1 MANAFDPSLFN
12 IDIIAISDQEV
23 KYIREVTNPN
33 IFEPSSNRF
42 DKAGLFS
49 TEIFGPVGSPA
60 RNTQLGY
67 IDLKVKVLH
76 PFVFQTLCTLNS
88 KYEDILSGKKRAK
101 LDRDKWDLVEDN
113 SGETGYE
120 FFMSVLPRI
129 RFNDNGS
136 NERKYK
142 INFIKKYANEKFM
155 SDKYLVLPAG
165 LRDYRVDETGRPT
178 EDEINTL
185 YRRLLAVT
193 ALLKTIK
200 VSKDNLYQVD
210 PIRYKIQKSCNA
222 IFDHFLQLLSPK
234 SGFIQNKWS
243 KRAIVNGTRN
253 VLTPAP
259 YKITKLNNVKMTS
272 NHSVCGIYQYIKAIA
287 PITMNR
293 VKGMFINRFI
303 NPNSNTA
310 FLVDPNTKK
319 STLANIKVNKRD
331 EWLSMEGLNRI
342 MNKMKQAELRFE
354 PVTIDGYY
362 LCMLYDNGESI
373 TLLYDTKD
381 ITPDMKPEWI
391 RPITYIEMFYISIYE
406 VKNKY
411 PGFVT
416 RYPVISLGGIFPC
429 YIYVKTTYKA
439 RDVKV
444 NIFGRT
450 VDMDEYPILGEECME
465 STSMPNKNLSRS
477 GADFDGDC
485 CLGAVL
491 CRFKKNWE
499 QFHIMNNKKIKG
511 HNMLTDK
518 KQVIYKYGLLNLKE
532 FPKGKLIKIK
542 GNTEYYKVPKN
553 IEILTIWNGETK
565 WVKPESYSIHKNLNM
580 LSVRTNRGN
589 SVECSDDHSL
599 VTVDENL
606 NYVRSE
612 AKKGMTVPKVN
623 NIFNKLIDNKKTIY
637 HIKSENVLFN
647 LNKDF
652 GYALGVVI
660 GDGWVNKSER
670 LNDVM
675 VATTHNGTV
684 DKLSEVFR
692 LYGYKSKPYTISN
705 EHYFD
710 GHVCHSAK
718 STWAFKPFA
727 NICRKYIGLGAHNK
741 HLPDFWLNT
750 SIKFRWGLLSGLI
763 DTDGTLI
770 KISKVENNYAIKYC
784 TVSER
789 LAYEVIALAN
799 SLDMSAGLTIIQRP
813 HKATKEYYISF
824 RNRYSNLFKEN
835 LILFNKEKNKRL
847 QLMRASI
854 REQEMNITPHI
865 PLKRLEELKNLL
877 SKKEDTYMYS
887 NVLDGIKKA
896 SFNNFGWWLQRYRFM
911 ETYKKYYNVLSK
923 DNFWN
928 KLYEMCLDE
937 NIEWEYIQSIS
948 KLEEVTEEYDLTTPP
963 HCTFVLQNGIV
974 VYDTV
979 SLNVV
984 YTEDAIKEIND
995 LLNSNKYYLSP
1006 EGSIAYS
1013 ADDDVISLVL
1023 KHMTDK
1029 PSNIDISKEERK
1041 EDISNLLDAVKE

>member
-101 LDRDKWDLVEDN
+101 LDRDKWDLVEDS

-129 RFNDNGS
+129 RFSDNGS

-210 PIRYKIQKSCNA
+210 PIRYKRQKSCNA

-477 GADFDGDC
+477 GADFDGD
-485 CLGAVL
+485 
-491 CRFKKNWE
+491 
-499 QFHIMNNKKIKG
+499 
-511 HNMLTDK
+511 
-518 KQVIYKYGLLNLKE
+518 
-532 FPKGKLIKIK
+532 
-542 GNTEYYKVPKN
+542 
-553 IEILTIWNGETK
+553 
-565 WVKPESYSIHKNLNM
+565 
-580 LSVRTNRGN
+580 
-589 SVECSDDHSL
+589 
-599 VTVDENL
+599 
-606 NYVRSE
+606 
-612 AKKGMTVPKVN
+612 
-623 NIFNKLIDNKKTIY
+623 
-637 HIKSENVLFN
+637 
-647 LNKDF
+647 
-652 GYALGVVI
+652 
-660 GDGWVNKSER
+660 
-670 LNDVM
+670 
-675 VATTHNGTV
+675 
-684 DKLSEVFR
+684 
-692 LYGYKSKPYTISN
+692 
-705 EHYFD
+705 
-710 GHVCHSAK
+710 
-718 STWAFKPFA
+718 
-727 NICRKYIGLGAHNK
+727 
-741 HLPDFWLNT
+741 
-750 SIKFRWGLLSGLI
+750 
-763 DTDGTLI
+763 
-770 KISKVENNYAIKYC
+770 
-784 TVSER
+784 
-789 LAYEVIALAN
+789 
-799 SLDMSAGLTIIQRP
+799 
-813 HKATKEYYISF
+813 
-824 RNRYSNLFKEN
+824 
-835 LILFNKEKNKRL
+835 
-847 QLMRASI
+847 
-854 REQEMNITPHI
+854 
-865 PLKRLEELKNLL
+865 
-877 SKKEDTYMYS
+877 
-887 NVLDGIKKA
+887 
-896 SFNNFGWWLQRYRFM
+896 
-911 ETYKKYYNVLSK
+911 
-923 DNFWN
+923 
-928 KLYEMCLDE
+928 
-937 NIEWEYIQSIS
+937 
-948 KLEEVTEEYDLTTPP
+948 
-963 HCTFVLQNGIV
+963 
-974 VYDTV
+974 TV